1 MAKNKTMIIDPPEG
15 WRYGFPKLW
24 DSDVDDNLR
33 EFLLHNGY
41 PEKDVDFALKYIR
54 MWPKNLSN

>member
-1 MAKNKTMIIDPPEG
+1 MNSNKKMMIDPFSG

-24 DSDVDDNLR
+24 NSDVDGDLR
-33 EFLLHNGY
+33 EFLLQNGY

-54 MWPKNLSN
+54 MWPIDNE